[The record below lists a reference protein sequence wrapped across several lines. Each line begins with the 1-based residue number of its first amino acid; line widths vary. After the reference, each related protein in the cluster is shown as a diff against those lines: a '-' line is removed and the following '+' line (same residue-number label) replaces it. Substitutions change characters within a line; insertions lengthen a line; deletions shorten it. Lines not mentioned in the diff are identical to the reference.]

1 LGEKS
6 QKDDTKKEKKK
17 EKEKFLS
24 LNLFKKIKNWK
35 NNLRL
40 IFLCCCEA
48 FLYYICDIVI
58 HV

>member
-17 EKEKFLS
+17 EKILS
-24 LNLFKKIKNWK
+24 LNLFKKKNIWK

-40 IFLCCCEA
+40 IFFGCCEA